1 MDAVSK
7 SRKEILEDMTAFAL
21 SSDTLRAR
29 ARALDIGAFLSFVPS
44 QLPDGGFAQRA
55 LARRLSSAFRVTRI
69 DFESLPGEYAWGP
82 DDLPARSL
90 LFLVSAEA
98 EPEMVQLAAIDGES
112 GGGA

>member
-1 MDAVSK
+1 MGAVGK

-21 SSDTLRAR
+21 SSDTLLAR
-29 ARALDIGAFLSFVPS
+29 ARALQMGAFLSFVPS
-44 QLPDGGFAQRA
+44 QVPDGGFAQRP
-55 LARRLSSAFRVTRI
+55 LARRLSSAFRITRI
-69 DFESLPGEYAWGP
+69 GIERVPAEYAWTP

-98 EPEMVQLAAIDGES
+98 EPEMVQLAVIEGEP